1 MNDRPRWSDVRA
13 RLAEHGFRPSRR
25 FGQNFLL
32 DENLIRAMVRDAGV
46 EAGTRV
52 LEVGVG
58 CGFLTLPLVEAGAEL
73 VAAEIDPRVLEVARS
88 LLAEREGSDAND
100 SEGDTASDGA
110 NDSANDGAND
120 ADAARAGSVRW
131 FLGDALA
138 GKHRLNP
145 DLAALLWTDGPW
157 KLVANLPYS
166 ISAPLMAV
174 LSELPNP
181 PVEMHALVQLEVAE
195 RIAAAPGTS
204 DWGPISIRLQASYAA
219 RVGREV
225 PANLFWPRP
234 KVSSAVC
241 HLERRAEP
249 PAPEDRAE
257 LAALAAGLFHRRRQG
272 VGRVL
277 GDLLGDR
284 EVARAALAA
293 VGVDPAARAETLPLE
308 AFLALSRAAA
318 WRDRPVRR

>member
-1 MNDRPRWSDVRA
+1 MNERPRWSDVRA

-46 EAGTRV
+46 EEGTRV

-73 VAAEIDPRVLEVARS
+73 VAAEIDPRVLEVAKS
-88 LLAEREGSDAND
+88 LLAERDAN
-100 SEGDTASDGA
+100 
-110 NDSANDGAND
+110 
-120 ADAARAGSVRW
+120 DAARAGSVRW
-131 FLGDALA
+131 FLGDALG

-145 DLAALLWTDGPW
+145 ELAALLWDEGPW

-204 DWGPISIRLQASYAA
+204 DWGPISIRLQASYDA

-241 HLERRAEP
+241 HLARRADP
-249 PAPEDRAE
+249 PGPEDRAE

-284 EVARAALAA
+284 EAARAALAA
-293 VGVDPAARAETLPLE
+293 VGADPAARAETLPLE
-308 AFLALSRAAA
+308 AFLALSRSAA
-318 WRDRPVRR
+318 WRGRPSGGPGGR